1 MVEVREALYGF
12 LGGTKACIASSF
24 CVPKCS
30 TFDSAPSSGSSGASA
45 AASRTCAAATV
56 GCRRPLK
63 PSAPSSAS
71 PNALAMAFASL
82 WLNEHGI

>member
-45 AASRTCAAATV
+45 APSHTSTWFSITVSTTCGIVKET
-56 GCRRPLK
+56 LL
-63 PSAPSSAS
+63 SSFQ
-71 PNALAMAFASL
+71 L
-82 WLNEHGI
+82 